1 MSFEFSLAIFLKV
14 PPPRVGIIRSKIL
27 NDRGDAGSFGRTV
40 ARDTAPALPSHALAY
55 ELGALC
61 RLPYGISAC
70 LTLPACIL
78 WTAARDPRVLARQA
92 EIARILQVVHPDK
105 NDPGRVQ

>member
-40 ARDTAPALPSHALAY
+40 ARDTAPALPSLATRWRMS
-55 ELGALC
+55 LGHCAVYLMGF
-61 RLPYGISAC
+61 L
-70 LTLPACIL
+70 
-78 WTAARDPRVLARQA
+78 LA
-92 EIARILQVVHPDK
+92 
-105 NDPGRVQ
+105 